1 MTKSSDAAT
10 KDPVSCSEDLAQLK
24 KKLKKNIHKNECKNA
39 CEGCYK
45 IADRGME
52 ECITE
57 RCDLYRVQ
65 KRFPEEVV
73 FELRIERYDRS

>member
-1 MTKSSDAAT
+1 MKTWHSK
-10 KDPVSCSEDLAQLK
+10 KKK

-39 CEGCYK
+39 YEGCYK
-45 IADRGME
+45 IAGRRLG

-65 KRFPEEVV
+65 KRFPKEVV

>member
-1 MTKSSDAAT
+1 MLYGRNQYNIVK
-10 KDPVSCSEDLAQLK
+10 VK
-24 KKLKKNIHKNECKNA
+24 KQKKELKKNIHKNECKNA

-45 IADRGME
+45 IADRGLE

-57 RCDLYRVQ
+57 RRDLYRVQ
-65 KRFPEEVV
+65 KRLPEEVV